1 MRRDAPASPAAPA
14 RAQAPQAQAG
24 RVRAG
29 RGQVSG
35 SSYWGPQ
42 TEAMSSGAVATYVS
56 NCEAAF
62 PALEVWWT
70 SRECESISTKE
81 RRAGRPTSRRRSW
94 TRGRSLRFPHLREF
108 TLVNVDVD
116 KHSFVNWDAQSLE
129 KVHLDPVGTDTY
141 PASTFA
147 KRPSAASRK
156 PIVQPLLDGAERRT
170 RWAGRRLRAAT
181 SGQRQ
186 ADDRRVA
193 RLEPGKAGMGGGG
206 RSIHE

>member
-1 MRRDAPASPAAPA
+1 MSPASPSDPAPVAAAPA
-14 RAQAPQAQAG
+14 GGAASRL
-24 RVRAG
+24 RVLKLKQVEFVPGAR
-29 RGQVSG
+29 QVSG

-42 TEAMSSGAVATYVS
+42 TEAMSSEAVATYVA

-81 RRAGRPTSRRRSW
+81 RKAGAKFQPPPVLDS
-94 TRGRSLRFPHLREF
+94 RSLAVRFPHLREF

-116 KHSFVNWDAQSLE
+116 KHSFVNWDAPSLE

-147 KRPSAASRK
+147 QRFPSEVSRK
-156 PIVQPLLDGAERRT
+156 PIVQPLLDGAE
-170 RWAGRRLRAAT
+170 G
-181 SGQRQ
+181 
-186 ADDRRVA
+186 DVA
-193 RLEPGKAGMGGGG
+193 VDWSKINKYRD
-206 RSIHE
+206 